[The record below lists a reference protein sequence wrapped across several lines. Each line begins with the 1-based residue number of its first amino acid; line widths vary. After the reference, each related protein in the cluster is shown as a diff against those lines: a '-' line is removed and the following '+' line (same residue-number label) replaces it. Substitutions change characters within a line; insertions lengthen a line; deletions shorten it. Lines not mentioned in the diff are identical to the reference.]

1 MPLRKFWTSSWDRYR
16 RYSVQRGLDWAWSE
30 TVVWEPFVSPV
41 VDILWV
47 SATVGVVASP
57 MLAILT
63 NHELIVA
70 LQVKKE

>member
-1 MPLRKFWTSSWDRYR
+1 MYA
-16 RYSVQRGLDWAWSE
+16 AWSE
-30 TVVWEPFVSPV
+30 TVVWEPFVLPV